1 MTIKF
6 DPDEFTATDLRMAL
20 NEIFS
25 EATYGAI
32 PAIELV
38 AVLEAYLAFDD
49 SALAEAPQA
58 FDAYVSHH
66 QQCTV
71 LGVRTMQGEDND
83 WTN

>member
-1 MTIKF
+1 MRNTF
-6 DPDEFTATDLRMAL
+6 DPNEFAASNMKIAL
-20 NEIFS
+20 NKNFA

-32 PAIELV
+32 PVIDQYDLP
-38 AVLEAYLAFDD
+38 EAYLAFDD

-58 FDAYVSHH
+58 FDAYVSHN